1 MQSGSAHKIIALVF
15 ALVVSWGGAALADT
29 IEGIVAVVDD
39 RLIMRS
45 DLNARMEALGLD
57 PDDHALALKVLD
69 VMVED
74 IVVTKTYQKFGLPPL
89 DQVQISAVA
98 SQNKTDLESA
108 QGALMRKFL
117 TDMMVSS
124 RVVVTPQMVK
134 GYYDATPLYSGRLSV
149 HLKQIAMQGDLA
161 RADVPMSAIKA
172 GKPFDE
178 VAQAH
183 SDILT
188 GGSPDIG
195 WVAVEDLDPAARTVV
210 EKAKP
215 GDIVGPVRIKD
226 YACIFQVV
234 AQEFRGK
241 QDLEE
246 VRAEITEKLENQ
258 IRAEAFEH
266 WLKQTISEHFI
277 GIYL

>member
-1 MQSGSAHKIIALVF
+1 MQSVTARKIIALVF
-15 ALVVSWGGAALADT
+15 ALVVLLRGAALADT

-45 DLNARMEALGLD
+45 DLNARMEILGLD
-57 PDDHALALKVLD
+57 PDNHALALRVLD

-74 IVVTKTYQKFGLPPL
+74 IIVTKTYQRFGLPPL
-89 DQVQISAVA
+89 DQAQISAVA
-98 SQNKTDLESA
+98 NQNKTDLESA

-134 GYYDATPLYSGRLSV
+134 AYYDATPLYSGRLSV
-149 HLKQIAMQGDLA
+149 HLKQIAIQGDLA
-161 RADVPMSAIKA
+161 RASAPMSKIKA
-172 GKPFDE
+172 GKTFDE
-178 VAQAH
+178 VAKEH
-183 SDILT
+183 SDILS
-188 GGSPDIG
+188 GGTPDIG

-215 GDIVGPVRIKD
+215 GDVLAPVQIKD

-234 AQEFRGK
+234 AREFRGTR
-241 QDLEE
+241 DLEE

-258 IRAEAFEH
+258 IREEAFDH
-266 WLKQTISEHFI
+266 WLKQTMAEHFI